1 MFELDGFEL
10 EFEKPAL
17 EAIADLALERSTGA
31 RGLRAI
37 MEEILGPVMY
47 ELPGSAVQGRV
58 KITAEVVTHKVAPKV
73 VPFRAQEKSA

>member
-17 EAIADLALERSTGA
+17 EAMADLALERATGA

-37 MEEILGPVMY
+37 MEEVLGPVMY

-58 KITAEVVTHKVAPKV
+58 KITAEVVTDKVAPKV